1 MGDIEREILLSFWK
15 VHILYHAAKE
25 PVTGQWIIKELRR
38 HGYNVSPGTLYP
50 LLSRMEKRGWLRAA
64 VDAGRGLR
72 ARRDYT
78 LTAKGKQVLAL
89 VGEQVGELY
98 REVVR
103 GQKAKGLRESGARRT
118 HQEGR

>member
-25 PVTGQWIIKELRR
+25 AVTGQWIIKELRR

-64 VDAGRGLR
+64 VDAGGGLR